1 MAGTIID
8 DAAKRIR
15 SSAPPPEA
23 EREFEFFRVG
33 SDRRCDKP
41 ITTILFDLDNT
52 LIPTRKGDAKACGKI
67 ADLLHNEYKLPRN
80 VSTAVS
86 TTFLTSYRRCPDN
99 LDLPLAQWRTQMWE
113 DALPTGHKQLAAQL
127 YRRWAEYRTRYLSP
141 SPEIISMLQ
150 TLRLQ
155 YLLGVVTN
163 GPSASQWEKID
174 RLALGRYFDCI
185 LVSADLP
192 WAKPD
197 RNIFYAACHYL
208 GVQPEECVII
218 GDKLETDIQLSPE
231 HETSCAVCQ
240 PCKRSLMEFYRFRAR
255 AKRVDEL
262 IKSSQLTSE
271 TDKTEHE
278 ETQTVAENNQFEE
291 PMNKPLDQ
299 SKETL
304 VNVDVHTGDSQ
315 ITTSTNNHK
324 KPSKVTGETRKRPL
338 LLGELRPSGDFL
350 AVGVKRPRPK
360 LIPTPVIIASVSAT
374 GGGKY
379 RCRYCPKSFKT
390 AAGLTEHSRNHNRPH
405 QCPNCLEQFQHA
417 PSLARHIRN
426 RTCFTFTKYRCRVC
440 TESFL
445 EQTDW
450 AEHIKIHADD
460 FPYQCQECLSQ
471 FKHKATLRRHV
482 NTVHLLQY

>member
-1 MAGTIID
+1 MNQNGTLGL
-8 DAAKRIR
+8 
-15 SSAPPPEA
+15 EH
-23 EREFEFFRVG
+23 
-33 SDRRCDKP
+33 
-41 ITTILFDLDNT
+41 L
-52 LIPTRKGDAKACGKI
+52 
-67 ADLLHNEYKLPRN
+67 
-80 VSTAVS
+80 
-86 TTFLTSYRRCPDN
+86 
-99 LDLPLAQWRTQMWE
+99 
-113 DALPTGHKQLAAQL
+113 QL
-127 YRRWAEYRTRYLSP
+127 
-141 SPEIISMLQ
+141 
-150 TLRLQ
+150 
-155 YLLGVVTN
+155 
-163 GPSASQWEKID
+163 PSASSTAYC
-174 RLALGRYFDCI
+174 RLCLARDN
-185 LVSADLP
+185 LVELSPCHPPSLSSSFLSDDESSATQAVRLIEL
-192 WAKPD
+192 
-197 RNIFYAACHYL
+197 IF
-208 GVQPEECVII
+208 EC
-218 GDKLETDIQLSPE
+218 TDVRLSPE